1 MTSDDSVS
9 AVPESLGDGERA
21 GTSKRRFRF
30 TIKLILFSAVVY
42 LFVIPL
48 IPGFR
53 AALEEI
59 QQVRPS
65 LLMLGLGLEIGALW
79 CYAPL
84 TKAALGD
91 AGRGIGLDVLDTE
104 DGVEALGFTQRTST
118 RLTALGNR
126 RGLGCAALAAQQ
138 KSVRG

>member
-9 AVPESLGDGERA
+9 AVPESIGGDERA

-30 TIKLILFSAVVY
+30 TIKLVLFSAVVY

-53 AALEEI
+53 AALEET

-65 LLMLGLGLEIGALW
+65 LLNSGLVSKLGPCGAT
-79 CYAPL
+79 P
-84 TKAALGD
+84 
-91 AGRGIGLDVLDTE
+91 R
-104 DGVEALGFTQRTST
+104 
-118 RLTALGNR
+118 
-126 RGLGCAALAAQQ
+126 
-138 KSVRG
+138 